1 MNKTLNIVE
10 LIEKNPITRLS
21 AKVCTTRLLSKI
33 RDNFTEDQQHLFL
46 ASFYCYLNY
55 DSKKDFVV
63 SLDDIWKWTGFA
75 RKDFA
80 KKLLEK
86 NFIINID
93 YIVRKPASPA
103 GEANNFDDEHDV
115 SEETEN
121 VPAIEGGKRGGLNK
135 EIISLTVSAFKKFCL
150 KANTKRAD
158 EIHNYYIRLE
168 ELMQET
174 IIEEN
179 DEIRKQLQAKDN
191 ELSKR
196 DEKIS
201 ELSRYVVKR
210 LNNKFRP
217 GNCVYF
223 VRSPEIT
230 GSFKI
235 GSTSNINVRLQDFNT
250 ASPQE
255 MEVIELF
262 FTEFHCLLERSIKEL
277 FSKHRLSVNN
287 EWYKSSALE
296 EIRGYI
302 QKQIE
307 LYNAYKTHSDI
318 GMMGEMR
325 PPPEA
330 IDSGEEEIPPVAIY
344 ADEKVCA
351 ECNKLL
357 KHRCFFLIDRAKR
370 EYHDRCIPCYDR
382 AHGGLA
388 HKQCTKCDRIK
399 EKKQGFVIDKT
410 KKDGFAYDCKE
421 CRNEINE
428 QYREQHRN
436 DNRVQCVACQ
446 EFLTRNRFF
455 KTGDPERPH
464 HDRCV
469 SCWEGGTDKKQCSE
483 CLAIKTRDV
492 DFMRNR
498 STKDGFS
505 YDCRECK
512 KVKRDAVR
520 SEIREKHK
528 NINKKQCAACHEYL
542 LFNMFFRTGDDAEP
556 YYDQCMRCHTPA
568 SLQCNKCLQVKTTSC
583 FSYDKS
589 KRTGYRTICKACT

>member
-1 MNKTLNIVE
+1 MNNTLNIVE

-21 AKVCTTRLLSKI
+21 SKVCTTRLLSKI

-46 ASFYCYLNY
+46 ASFYCYLNH
-55 DSKKDFVV
+55 DIKKDFVV

-75 RKDFA
+75 RKDPA
-80 KKLLEK
+80 KVLLEK
-86 NFIINID
+86 YFTINTD
-93 YIVRKPASPA
+93 YIVKKPAPVSYGA
-103 GEANNFDDEHDV
+103 GFLSV
-115 SEETEN
+115 
-121 VPAIEGGKRGGLNK
+121 EGSTMNQTTPKESGQKNLGGAGLNK
-135 EIISLTVSAFKKFCL
+135 EIILLTVSAFKKFCL

-158 EIHNYYIRLE
+158 EIHNYYIQLE

-179 DEIRKQLQAKDN
+179 EEIRKQLQIK
-191 ELSKR
+191 

-223 VRSPEIT
+223 IRSPEIND
-230 GSFKI
+230 SFKI
-235 GSTSNINVRLQDFNT
+235 GSTSNINLRLKDFNT
-250 ASPQE
+250 GSPQE

-287 EWYKSSALE
+287 EWYKTSGLD

-302 QKQIE
+302 QRQID
-307 LYNAYKTHSDI
+307 LYNEYKTHSDI
-318 GMMGEMR
+318 GIKEEMR
-325 PPPEA
+325 PLEA
-330 IDSGEEEIPPVAIY
+330 IDSGDEEIPPVPIY
-344 ADEKVCA
+344 ADEKVCT
-351 ECNKLL
+351 ECNQLL
-357 KHRCFFLIDRAKR
+357 KHRCFFFIDRAKR

-382 AHGGLA
+382 AHGGVA

-428 QYREQHRN
+428 QYRAQHRN
-436 DNRVQCVACQ
+436 DNRVQCIACHA
-446 EFLTRNRFF
+446 FLTRNRFF
-455 KTGDPERPH
+455 KTGDPERPY
-464 HDRCV
+464 HDRCI

-483 CLAIKTRDV
+483 CLAIKIRDV
-492 DFMRNR
+492 DFMRNK
-498 STKDGFS
+498 STRDGFS
-505 YDCRECK
+505 YDCRECR
-512 KVKRDAVR
+512 KVKRNAVR
-520 SEIREKHK
+520 NEIREKHK
-528 NINKKQCAACHEYL
+528 NINKKQCTLCQEFL
-542 LFNMFFRTGDDAEP
+542 LFNMFFRTGDDSAP
-556 YYDQCMRCHTPA
+556 YYDQCMRCYTPA